1 MIVNVDSLHIEGTE
15 ETPMISFDV
24 SSGDFIMEGRSLPE
38 DAYSFFKPV
47 IEWINEFIET
57 DHSQVDMKIHLDYF
71 NSSSGR
77 YLMELLA
84 MIEKG
89 CELGEGFSITW
100 ISEKDDELMIE
111 KGEEFQSLLNLPFQI
126 QPV

>member
-1 MIVNVDSLHIEGTE
+1 MILNSLHIEGTE
-15 ETPMISFDV
+15 ETPLISFDIAT
-24 SSGDFIMEGRSLPE
+24 GDFRMEGRSLPE

-47 IEWINEFIET
+47 IEWINKFIESR
-57 DHSQVDMKIHLDYF
+57 HREVALKIHLDYF

-77 YLMELLA
+77 YLMEILA
-84 MIEKG
+84 LIERAAENG
-89 CELGEGFSITW
+89 DGFSITW
-100 ISEKDDELMIE
+100 VSEKDDELMLE